1 MPRAKNKSRKIGAT
15 PSGLM
20 KEAVERIIE
29 NKASIRNVFEEYA
42 IPFTTLWRYV
52 YKYKSFEHS
61 NDVVFEPRYNCRKV
75 FSDAEETMLK
85 NYFIKASKIHYG
97 LSAKSARELAYQFA
111 IKLNKSFPSNWEN
124 NKSAGKDWLSGFL
137 KRFLELS
144 LRKPEATSLARAT
157 SFNKTNVSSFFDKL
171 EECLKRAPYS
181 PSDIYNADETGCT
194 TVQSLRNAKVIA
206 SRNEKQVGKLTSGE
220 RGALVTALYAV
231 NAAGNSVPP
240 MLVFPRVKFRDHI
253 MKGAPPD
260 SIGVANP
267 SGWMSAACFTEF
279 MKRFIKHTK
288 CSKDCPVLLILDNH
302 ASHIRIETIDL
313 SKENGVT
320 LLTLPPHCNHK
331 LQRLD

>member
-1 MPRAKNKSRKIGAT
+1 M
-15 PSGLM
+15 
-20 KEAVERIIE
+20 
-29 NKASIRNVFEEYA
+29 
-42 IPFTTLWRYV
+42 
-52 YKYKSFEHS
+52 
-61 NDVVFEPRYNCRKV
+61 
-75 FSDAEETMLK
+75 
-85 NYFIKASKIHYG
+85 
-97 LSAKSARELAYQFA
+97 
-111 IKLNKSFPSNWEN
+111 
-124 NKSAGKDWLSGFL
+124 
-137 KRFLELS
+137 KRFSELS

-194 TVQSLRNAKVIA
+194 TVQSVKNAKVIA
-206 SRNEKQVGKLTSGE
+206 CRNEKLVGKLTSGE

-240 MLVFPRVKFRDHI
+240 MLVFPRVKFRDHM

-279 MKRFIKHTK
+279 MKHFIKHTK
-288 CSKDCPVLLILDNH
+288 CSNDCPVILILDNH
-302 ASHIRIETIDL
+302 DSHISIETIDL

-320 LLTLPPHCNHK
+320 LLTLPPHCSHK
-331 LQRLD
+331 LQPLDRSVYGPFKTFYNQAANAFMVSHR